1 MGKGAS
7 RRAHHL
13 SAEFIA
19 NGGRA
24 AAKAQELIE
33 RHIRETTKNVIK
45 HAGHLFVAHDEDRR
59 SRADHVA
66 AE

>member
-1 MGKGAS
+1 MIMDS
-7 RRAHHL
+7 V
-13 SAEFIA
+13 IA
-19 NGGRA
+19 RNT
-24 AAKAQELIE
+24 AKAQELIE